1 MRLRALQ
8 CRWAI
13 GNPDTLPIEIH
24 LTGCRA
30 TGSFLRSSAGE
41 ERTVEQTQLPMPRRI
56 RDRDGK
62 KARVLV
68 VDGAQIDAVPMS
80 VGCEPE
86 TLPVEEV
93 LRHCQGYPWTQR
105 RKCGVGHD
113 VVLQWFHIGN
123 AGILTATA
131 AIT

>member
-41 ERTVEQTQLPMPRRI
+41 ERPMKHRQFRMPGWI
-56 RDRDGK
+56 WNCDWEEAG
-62 KARVLV
+62 VFV
-68 VDGAQIDAVPMS
+68 IHVAQFDAVPMR
-80 VGCEPE
+80 VGCETE
-86 TLPVEEV
+86 TLPVKENF
-93 LRHCQGYPWTQR
+93 L
-105 RKCGVGHD
+105 
-113 VVLQWFHIGN
+113 
-123 AGILTATA
+123 
-131 AIT
+131 